1 MGLTS
6 TAFTL
11 ATQQVRL
18 EDVFRSTQES
28 IDGGTGPGR
37 MVALVLA
44 LVAFGLLLAALQYR
58 RRVQIAPKAINHQGK
73 LVKEIARGLPLKAAE
88 MKQLSK
94 LAEQKELS
102 SPLVM
107 LLCPSVLAK
116 SLAEAEGAEKATLKR
131 VAQRI
136 TGERAND

>member
-1 MGLTS
+1 MIHIAT
-6 TAFTL
+6 TFIL
-11 ATQQVRL
+11 AAEQVRL

-28 IDGGTGPGR
+28 IDGGAGPGR
-37 MVALVLA
+37 TVALVLS
-44 LVAFGLLLAALQYR
+44 LVAFGLLLLALQYR
-58 RRVQIAPKAINHQGK
+58 RRVQITPKAINHQGK

-88 MKQLSK
+88 MKQLTK
-94 LAEQKELS
+94 LAERKELS

-116 SLAEAEGAEKATLKR
+116 SLSEAEGAEKATLKR

-136 TGERAND
+136 TGEKPE

>member
-1 MGLTS
+1 MTLS
-6 TAFTL
+6 TFIL
-11 ATQQVRL
+11 AAEQVRL

-37 MVALVLA
+37 MVALALA

-58 RRVQIAPKAINHQGK
+58 RRVQISPRAINHQGK
-73 LVKEIARGLPLKAAE
+73 LVKEVAKGLPLKAAE
-88 MKQLSK
+88 MRQLTK

-116 SLAEAEGAEKATLKR
+116 SLSEAEGAERATLKR

-136 TGERAND
+136 TGEKTDG

>member
-1 MGLTS
+1 MSLV
-6 TAFTL
+6 TAIL
-11 ATQQVRL
+11 ATQQVKL

-28 IDGGTGPGR
+28 IDSGGGPGR
-37 MVALVLA
+37 TIALILA
-44 LVAFGLLLAALQYR
+44 GLAFGLLLFALQYR

-73 LVKEIARGLPLKAAE
+73 LVKEIVKGLPLKAAE
-88 MKQLSK
+88 MKQLTK
-94 LAEQKELS
+94 LAEEKQLS

-116 SLAEAEGAEKATLKR
+116 SLSEAEGAEKATLKK

-136 TGERAND
+136 AGEKAE